1 MATTTGHDKTT
12 GGTNNP
18 GGGGG
23 ILARIL
29 LAAILTLM
37 AMMGSTA
44 WAGPSV
50 IGSSDGGGGGATN
63 MCGTTGVGAAIN
75 KLPVNRWGESST
87 SFHYRLDADAWNDLA
102 EKVQRLGRD
111 SAFMQIGNAAWR
123 LGADALFASSTFC
136 PIQTLGRPLDN
147 MIGVV
152 GDALGSAGL
161 LAALAVTTIGV
172 ALMGLRKGQGGAH
185 VLKQTLKTSAIMGML
200 TMMILGGAA
209 STDAGPGTGSP
220 WWWVSQVN
228 TVVNTVSG
236 TVASAAVD
244 SSGPSGYQR
253 LWAEEGTTAEWPISC
268 TTIGDTD
275 GYVAYLHK
283 AYRDSIQFGA
293 IKEQAAALPE
303 MVSTLWESGVLPV
316 WAAAQFG
323 ASNPYTDHVYC
334 FFLDAKANATVSSN
348 AEILAYLGEQTGM
361 SADVQATWTKST
373 KSQNTGGGNGEDQA
387 LLGWAACIPSSG
399 GGAAARGDW
408 GSAIDKTVTDEDCK
422 RWWFEDDTLDGS
434 TLDWD
439 ENSVASNAAGSA
451 AVYNYAAS
459 VHGKDGTAVGSIMFA
474 YLAGSLI
481 DGAILLML
489 AMLQLASKLIVAFM
503 VVGLFAAVAR
513 SLAPGD
519 DGRLFKRTGLQLV
532 GAVFVSSCA
541 GLLIAVIMMVA
552 SAVST
557 VGSTTFSPGTTGAI
571 LATCLGPAA
580 GVLLLHWL
588 FTAVLHVPSPFTFKG
603 AMAWGQGI
611 TSGTVGGA
619 ALGGLTGLAA
629 NAGRAVRGAF
639 NRSGAQPPRP
649 GDGRRQPDDI
659 DPDRAKASMGKNR
672 HVFTHRSAA
681 EQLNDRPGVM
691 DRARAEQA
699 ERRAKVEK
707 EARRLASGD
716 GRLGEP
722 DAWKDYK
729 GKARANL
736 RRAKA
741 AQIKKRFA
749 GAVQNAAGK
758 AVSGARALSPR
769 NLKAAAGSAGRRVAA
784 ATATRA
790 VRAAS
795 AASALGGWVARHPVR
810 AAAAAGAVGWRTAAA
825 GARAAA
831 VGAGALRR
839 MPAKKAVAAAAG
851 AAMAVGAAPVAA
863 GIVAAGAG
871 AGWARRRG
879 DRIRAEQADRAR
891 AAQAARA
898 EQARADL
905 AARAA
910 QAVLDAQADQGGS
923 TVPGGPVTPRRPD
936 DTTAPDPGPGPAASN
951 GADSPRRGRQSGA
964 GGPAA
969 SNGADAGAGPDPD
982 AGAGPDPGDG
992 ADAAPAPEPPGA
1004 GRRRMDRVGDLINV
1018 VRNRD
1023 DAPADTIPRPDGAP
1037 APSDGDPDRPGPGDG
1052 DDLALEVLERAR
1064 TRAGKPA
1071 S

>member
-1 MATTTGHDKTT
+1 MATTTGHDRTI
-12 GGTNNP
+12 GGAKNP

-23 ILARIL
+23 VLARIL
-29 LAAILTLM
+29 LAAILALM

-44 WAGPSV
+44 WAGPSI
-50 IGSSDGGGGGATN
+50 IGSADGGGGGATN

-87 SFHYRLDADAWNDLA
+87 SFHYRLDADGWNDLA

-185 VLKQTLKTSAIMGML
+185 VLKQTLKTSAIMGLL

-348 AEILAYLGEQTGM
+348 AEILAYLGERLGM
-361 SADVQATWTKST
+361 DANMQSTWTNAT
-373 KSQNTGGGNGEDQA
+373 KSQNTRGDNGEDQA
-387 LLGWAACIPSSG
+387 LLGWAACIPSGG

-408 GSAIDKTVTDEDCK
+408 KSAIDKKVEDDECGY
-422 RWWFEDDTLDGS
+422 WWTGGDTLDGS
-434 TLDWD
+434 SLDWD

-619 ALGGLTGLAA
+619 ALGGLTGLAS

-699 ERRAKVEK
+699 ERRAEVEK

-749 GAVQNAAGK
+749 GAVQNAAGR
-758 AVSGARALSPR
+758 AASGVRALSPR
-769 NLKAAAGSAGRRVAA
+769 NLKAAAGSAGRRAAA

-810 AAAAAGAVGWRTAAA
+810 AAAAAGAAGWRTAAA

-831 VGAGALRR
+831 AGAGALRR

-879 DRIRAEQADRAR
+879 DRIRAEQAD
-891 AAQAARA
+891 QARA
-898 EQARADL
+898 EQARRAEQERADL
-905 AARAA
+905 AARTA
-910 QAVLDAQADQGGS
+910 QAVLDAQAGQTDQGGS
-923 TVPGGPVTPRRPD
+923 AVPGDPVTPGGPD
-936 DTTAPDPGPGPAASN
+936 DPTSPGTGPGP
-951 GADSPRRGRQSGA
+951 
-964 GGPAA
+964 
-969 SNGADAGAGPDPD
+969 DAGDGTDAAPGPDPD
-982 AGAGPDPGDG
+982 DGAATSPDTGAGDDPVGG

-1004 GRRRMDRVGDLINV
+1004 GRRRMDRVGDLVDV

-1023 DAPADTIPRPDGAP
+1023 SAPADTRPRPDGAP
-1037 APSDGDPDRPGPGDG
+1037 GPADGDPDRPGPGDG
-1052 DDLALEVLERAR
+1052 DDLALEVLDRAR

>member
-1 MATTTGHDKTT
+1 M
-12 GGTNNP
+12 
-18 GGGGG
+18 
-23 ILARIL
+23 
-29 LAAILTLM
+29 
-37 AMMGSTA
+37 
-44 WAGPSV
+44 
-50 IGSSDGGGGGATN
+50 
-63 MCGTTGVGAAIN
+63 
-75 KLPVNRWGESST
+75 
-87 SFHYRLDADAWNDLA
+87 
-102 EKVQRLGRD
+102 
-111 SAFMQIGNAAWR
+111 
-123 LGADALFASSTFC
+123 
-136 PIQTLGRPLDN
+136 
-147 MIGVV
+147 
-152 GDALGSAGL
+152 
-161 LAALAVTTIGV
+161 
-172 ALMGLRKGQGGAH
+172 
-185 VLKQTLKTSAIMGML
+185 
-200 TMMILGGAA
+200 
-209 STDAGPGTGSP
+209 
-220 WWWVSQVN
+220 
-228 TVVNTVSG
+228 
-236 TVASAAVD
+236 
-244 SSGPSGYQR
+244 
-253 LWAEEGTTAEWPISC
+253 
-268 TTIGDTD
+268 
-275 GYVAYLHK
+275 
-283 AYRDSIQFGA
+283 
-293 IKEQAAALPE
+293 
-303 MVSTLWESGVLPV
+303 
-316 WAAAQFG
+316 
-323 ASNPYTDHVYC
+323 
-334 FFLDAKANATVSSN
+334 
-348 AEILAYLGEQTGM
+348 
-361 SADVQATWTKST
+361 
-373 KSQNTGGGNGEDQA
+373 
-387 LLGWAACIPSSG
+387 LGWAACIPSG
-399 GGAAARGDW
+399 GGSAAARGDW
-408 GSAIDKTVTDEDCK
+408 KSAIDKTVSDDDCGY
-422 RWWFEDDTLDGS
+422 WWTGGSTLDGS
-434 TLDWD
+434 SLDWD
-439 ENSVASNAAGSA
+439 ENSVSSNAAGSA

-459 VHGKDGTAVGSIMFA
+459 VHGKGGTAVGSIMFA

-649 GDGRRQPDDI
+649 GDGRRQPDNI

-672 HVFTHRSAA
+672 HIFTHRSAA

-769 NLKAAAGSAGRRVAA
+769 NLKAAAGSAGRRAAA

-825 GARAAA
+825 
-831 VGAGALRR
+831 GAGALRR

-879 DRIRAEQADRAR
+879 DRIRAEQAD
-891 AAQAARA
+891 QARA
-898 EQARADL
+898 EQARRADQERADL

-910 QAVLDAQADQGGS
+910 QAVLDAQAGQGGS
-923 TVPGGPVTPRRPD
+923 VVPGGPVIPGEPD
-936 DTTAPDPGPGPAASN
+936 ATTAPGTGPEPDAGSDPDTAPGPDPDD
-951 GADSPRRGRQSGA
+951 GADASPVTS
-964 GGPAA
+964 
-969 SNGADAGAGPDPD
+969 SDAGAGDDPD
-982 AGAGPDPGDG
+982 DG

-1004 GRRRMDRVGDLINV
+1004 GRQRMDRVGDLVDV

-1023 DAPADTIPRPDGAP
+1023 DAPADTSPRPDGAP
-1037 APSDGDPDRPGPGDG
+1037 APADGDPDRPGPGDG
-1052 DDLALEVLERAR
+1052 DDLALEVLDRAR

>member
-12 GGTNNP
+12 GGAKNP

-23 ILARIL
+23 VLARIL

-44 WAGPSV
+44 WAGPSI
-50 IGSSDGGGGGATN
+50 IGSADGGGGGATN

-161 LAALAVTTIGV
+161 LAALAVTTMGV

-185 VLKQTLKTSAIMGML
+185 VLKQALKTGAIMGLL

-253 LWAEEGTTAEWPISC
+253 LWSEEGTTAEWPISC

-323 ASNPYTDHVYC
+323 ASNPYADHVYC

-348 AEILAYLGEQTGM
+348 AEILAYLGERLGM
-361 SADVQATWTKST
+361 DANMQSTWTNAT
-373 KSQNTGGGNGEDQA
+373 KSQNTRGDNGEDQA
-387 LLGWAACIPSSG
+387 LLGWAACIPSGG

-408 GSAIDKTVTDEDCK
+408 KSAIDKTAEDDDCEH
-422 RWWFEDDTLDGS
+422 WWTGGDTLDGS

-619 ALGGLTGLAA
+619 ALGGLTGLAS

-699 ERRAKVEK
+699 ERRAEVEK

-749 GAVQNAAGK
+749 GAVQNAAGR
-758 AVSGARALSPR
+758 AASGVRALSPR
-769 NLKAAAGSAGRRVAA
+769 NLKAAAGSAGRRAAA

-810 AAAAAGAVGWRTAAA
+810 AAAAAGAAGWRTAAA

-831 VGAGALRR
+831 AGAGALRR

-879 DRIRAEQADRAR
+879 DRIRAEQAD
-891 AAQAARA
+891 QARA
-898 EQARADL
+898 EQARRAEQERADL
-905 AARAA
+905 AARTA
-910 QAVLDAQADQGGS
+910 QAVLDAQAGQTDQGGS
-923 TVPGGPVTPRRPD
+923 AVPGDPVTPGGPD
-936 DTTAPDPGPGPAASN
+936 DPTSPGTGPGP
-951 GADSPRRGRQSGA
+951 
-964 GGPAA
+964 
-969 SNGADAGAGPDPD
+969 DAGDGTDAAPGPDPD
-982 AGAGPDPGDG
+982 DGAATSPDTGAGDDPDDG

-1004 GRRRMDRVGDLINV
+1004 GRRRMDRVGDLVDV

-1023 DAPADTIPRPDGAP
+1023 SAPADTRPRPDGAP
-1037 APSDGDPDRPGPGDG
+1037 GPADGDPDRPGPGDG
-1052 DDLALEVLERAR
+1052 DDLALEVLDRAR

>member
-12 GGTNNP
+12 GGAKNP

-23 ILARIL
+23 VLARIL

-44 WAGPSV
+44 WAGPSI

-161 LAALAVTTIGV
+161 LAALAVTTMGV

-185 VLKQTLKTSAIMGML
+185 VLKQALKTGAIMGLL

-348 AEILAYLGEQTGM
+348 AEILAYLGERLGM
-361 SADVQATWTKST
+361 DANMQSTWTNAT
-373 KSQNTGGGNGEDQA
+373 KSQNTRGDNGEDQA
-387 LLGWAACIPSSG
+387 LLGWAACIPSGG
-399 GGAAARGDW
+399 GGAAPRGDW
-408 GSAIDKTVTDEDCK
+408 KSAIDKTAEDDDCEH
-422 RWWFEDDTLDGS
+422 WWTGGDTLDGS
-434 TLDWD
+434 SLDWD

-741 AQIKKRFA
+741 TQIKKRFA
-749 GAVQNAAGK
+749 GAVQNAAGR
-758 AVSGARALSPR
+758 AASGVRALSPR
-769 NLKAAAGSAGRRVAA
+769 NLKAAAGSAGRRAAA

-810 AAAAAGAVGWRTAAA
+810 AAAAAGAAGWRTAAA

-831 VGAGALRR
+831 AGAGALRR

-879 DRIRAEQADRAR
+879 DRIRAEQAD
-891 AAQAARA
+891 QARA
-898 EQARADL
+898 EQARRAEQERADL
-905 AARAA
+905 AARTA
-910 QAVLDAQADQGGS
+910 QAVLDAQAGQTDQGGS
-923 TVPGGPVTPRRPD
+923 AVPGDPVTPGGPD
-936 DTTAPDPGPGPAASN
+936 DPTSPGTGPGP
-951 GADSPRRGRQSGA
+951 
-964 GGPAA
+964 
-969 SNGADAGAGPDPD
+969 DAGDGTDAAPGPDPD
-982 AGAGPDPGDG
+982 DGAATSPDTGAGDDPVGG

-1004 GRRRMDRVGDLINV
+1004 GRQRMGRVGDLVDV

-1023 DAPADTIPRPDGAP
+1023 SAPADTRPRPDGAP
-1037 APSDGDPDRPGPGDG
+1037 GPADGDPDRPGPSDG
-1052 DDLALEVLERAR
+1052 DDLALEVLDRAR

>member
-1 MATTTGHDKTT
+1 MATTTGHDRTT
-12 GGTNNP
+12 GGAKNP

-23 ILARIL
+23 VLARIL

-50 IGSSDGGGGGATN
+50 IESSDGGSGGATN

-87 SFHYRLDADAWNDLA
+87 SFHYRLDADGWNDLA

-244 SSGPSGYQR
+244 SSGPSGYQN

-283 AYRDSIQFGA
+283 TYRDSIQSGTV
-293 IKEQAAALPE
+293 KEQAAALPE

-334 FFLDAKANATVSSN
+334 FFLDAKANATISSN
-348 AEILAYLGEQTGM
+348 AEILAYLGERLGM
-361 SADVQATWTKST
+361 DANMQNTWTNAT
-373 KSQNTGGGNGEDQA
+373 KSQNTRGDNGEDQA
-387 LLGWAACIPSSG
+387 LLGWAACIPSGG
-399 GGAAARGDW
+399 GGATPRGDW
-408 GSAIDKTVTDEDCK
+408 KSAIDKTAEDDDCEH
-422 RWWFEDDTLDGS
+422 WWTGGDTLDGS
-434 TLDWD
+434 SLDWD
-439 ENSVASNAAGSA
+439 ENSVSSNAAGSA

-611 TSGTVGGA
+611 TSSTLLLGTFGYRSEVKRKYS
-619 ALGGLTGLAA
+619 LTYIS
-629 NAGRAVRGAF
+629 V
-639 NRSGAQPPRP
+639 
-649 GDGRRQPDDI
+649 
-659 DPDRAKASMGKNR
+659 
-672 HVFTHRSAA
+672 
-681 EQLNDRPGVM
+681 
-691 DRARAEQA
+691 
-699 ERRAKVEK
+699 
-707 EARRLASGD
+707 
-716 GRLGEP
+716 
-722 DAWKDYK
+722 YK
-729 GKARANL
+729 GL
-736 RRAKA
+736 CS
-741 AQIKKRFA
+741 
-749 GAVQNAAGK
+749 GK
-758 AVSGARALSPR
+758 
-769 NLKAAAGSAGRRVAA
+769 
-784 ATATRA
+784 
-790 VRAAS
+790 
-795 AASALGGWVARHPVR
+795 
-810 AAAAAGAVGWRTAAA
+810 
-825 GARAAA
+825 
-831 VGAGALRR
+831 
-839 MPAKKAVAAAAG
+839 
-851 AAMAVGAAPVAA
+851 
-863 GIVAAGAG
+863 
-871 AGWARRRG
+871 
-879 DRIRAEQADRAR
+879 
-891 AAQAARA
+891 
-898 EQARADL
+898 
-905 AARAA
+905 
-910 QAVLDAQADQGGS
+910 
-923 TVPGGPVTPRRPD
+923 
-936 DTTAPDPGPGPAASN
+936 
-951 GADSPRRGRQSGA
+951 
-964 GGPAA
+964 
-969 SNGADAGAGPDPD
+969 
-982 AGAGPDPGDG
+982 
-992 ADAAPAPEPPGA
+992 
-1004 GRRRMDRVGDLINV
+1004 
-1018 VRNRD
+1018 
-1023 DAPADTIPRPDGAP
+1023 
-1037 APSDGDPDRPGPGDG
+1037 
-1052 DDLALEVLERAR
+1052 
-1064 TRAGKPA
+1064 
-1071 S
+1071 

>member
-12 GGTNNP
+12 GGAKNP

-23 ILARIL
+23 VLARIL

-44 WAGPSV
+44 WAGPSI
-50 IGSSDGGGGGATN
+50 IGSADGGGGGATN

-161 LAALAVTTIGV
+161 LAALAVTTMGV

-185 VLKQTLKTSAIMGML
+185 VLKQALKTSAIMGLL

-408 GSAIDKTVTDEDCK
+408 KSAIDKTVEDDDCK

-619 ALGGLTGLAA
+619 ALGGLTGLAS

-639 NRSGAQPPRP
+639 SRSGAQPPRP

-699 ERRAKVEK
+699 ERRAEVEK

-749 GAVQNAAGK
+749 GAVQNAAGR
-758 AVSGARALSPR
+758 AASGVRALSPR
-769 NLKAAAGSAGRRVAA
+769 NLKAAAGSAGRRAAA

-795 AASALGGWVARHPVR
+795 AASALGGWVVRHPVR
-810 AAAAAGAVGWRTAAA
+810 AAAAAGAAGWRTAAA

-831 VGAGALRR
+831 AGAGALRR

-891 AAQAARA
+891 AEQARRA
-898 EQARADL
+898 EQERADL
-905 AARAA
+905 AARTA
-910 QAVLDAQADQGGS
+910 QAVLDAQAGQTDQGGS
-923 TVPGGPVTPRRPD
+923 AVPGDPVTPGGPD
-936 DTTAPDPGPGPAASN
+936 DPTSPGTGPGP
-951 GADSPRRGRQSGA
+951 
-964 GGPAA
+964 
-969 SNGADAGAGPDPD
+969 DAGDGTDAAPGPDPD
-982 AGAGPDPGDG
+982 DGAATSPDTGAGEDPVGG

-1004 GRRRMDRVGDLINV
+1004 GRRRMDRVGDLVDV

-1023 DAPADTIPRPDGAP
+1023 SAPADTRPRPDGAP
-1037 APSDGDPDRPGPGDG
+1037 GPADGDPDRPGPGDG
-1052 DDLALEVLERAR
+1052 DDLALEVLDRAR

>member
-12 GGTNNP
+12 GGAKNP

-23 ILARIL
+23 VLARIL

-44 WAGPSV
+44 WAGPSI
-50 IGSSDGGGGGATN
+50 IGSADGGGGGATN

-185 VLKQTLKTSAIMGML
+185 VLKQTLKTSAIMGLL

-253 LWAEEGTTAEWPISC
+253 LWSEEGTTAEWPISC

-408 GSAIDKTVTDEDCK
+408 GSAIDKTVTDDDCK

-434 TLDWD
+434 SLDWD

-619 ALGGLTGLAA
+619 ALGGLTGLAS

-699 ERRAKVEK
+699 ERRAEVEK

-749 GAVQNAAGK
+749 GAVQNAAGR
-758 AVSGARALSPR
+758 AASGVRALSPR
-769 NLKAAAGSAGRRVAA
+769 NLKAAAGSAGRRAAA

-810 AAAAAGAVGWRTAAA
+810 AAAAAGAAGWRTAAA

-831 VGAGALRR
+831 AGAGALRR

-891 AAQAARA
+891 AEQARRA
-898 EQARADL
+898 EQERADL
-905 AARAA
+905 AARTA

-923 TVPGGPVTPRRPD
+923 AVPGDSVTPGGPD
-936 DTTAPDPGPGPAASN
+936 ATTAPGTGPGP
-951 GADSPRRGRQSGA
+951 
-964 GGPAA
+964 
-969 SNGADAGAGPDPD
+969 DAGDGTDAAPGPDPD
-982 AGAGPDPGDG
+982 DGAATSPDTGAGDDPDDG

-1004 GRRRMDRVGDLINV
+1004 GRRRMDRVGDLVDV

-1023 DAPADTIPRPDGAP
+1023 SAPADTRPRPDGAP
-1037 APSDGDPDRPGPGDG
+1037 GPADGDSDRPGPGDG
-1052 DDLALEVLERAR
+1052 DDLALEVLDRAR

>member
-12 GGTNNP
+12 GGAKNP

-23 ILARIL
+23 VLARIL

-44 WAGPSV
+44 WAGPSI
-50 IGSSDGGGGGATN
+50 IGSADGGGGGATN

-161 LAALAVTTIGV
+161 LAALAVTTMGV

-185 VLKQTLKTSAIMGML
+185 VLKQALKTSAIMGLL

-408 GSAIDKTVTDEDCK
+408 KSAIDKTVEDDDCK

-619 ALGGLTGLAA
+619 ALGGLTGLAS

-639 NRSGAQPPRP
+639 SRSGAQPPRP

-699 ERRAKVEK
+699 ERRAEVEK

-749 GAVQNAAGK
+749 GAVQNAAGR
-758 AVSGARALSPR
+758 AASGVRALSPR
-769 NLKAAAGSAGRRVAA
+769 NLKAAAGSAGRRAAA

-795 AASALGGWVARHPVR
+795 AASALGGWVVRHPVR
-810 AAAAAGAVGWRTAAA
+810 AAAAAGAAGWRTAAA

-831 VGAGALRR
+831 AGAGALRR

-891 AAQAARA
+891 AEQARRA
-898 EQARADL
+898 EQERADL
-905 AARAA
+905 AARTA
-910 QAVLDAQADQGGS
+910 QAVLDAQAGQTDQGGS
-923 TVPGGPVTPRRPD
+923 AVPGDPVTPGGPD
-936 DTTAPDPGPGPAASN
+936 DPTSPGTGPGP
-951 GADSPRRGRQSGA
+951 
-964 GGPAA
+964 
-969 SNGADAGAGPDPD
+969 DAGDGTDAAPGPDPD
-982 AGAGPDPGDG
+982 DGAATSPDTGAGEDPVGG

-1004 GRRRMDRVGDLINV
+1004 GRRRMDRVGDLVDV

-1023 DAPADTIPRPDGAP
+1023 DAPADTSPRPDGAP
-1037 APSDGDPDRPGPGDG
+1037 GPADGDPDRPGPGDG
-1052 DDLALEVLERAR
+1052 DDLALEVLDRAR

>member
-12 GGTNNP
+12 GGAKNP

-23 ILARIL
+23 VLARIL

-44 WAGPSV
+44 WAGPSI
-50 IGSSDGGGGGATN
+50 IGSADGGGGGATN

-185 VLKQTLKTSAIMGML
+185 VLKQTLKTSAIMGLL

-283 AYRDSIQFGA
+283 TYRDSIQFGA

-348 AEILAYLGEQTGM
+348 AEILAYLGERLGM
-361 SADVQATWTKST
+361 DANMQNTWTNAT
-373 KSQNTGGGNGEDQA
+373 KSQNTRGDNGEDQA
-387 LLGWAACIPSSG
+387 LLGWAACIPSGG
-399 GGAAARGDW
+399 GGAAPRGDW
-408 GSAIDKTVTDEDCK
+408 GSAIDKTVTDDDCEH
-422 RWWFEDDTLDGS
+422 WWTGGDTLDGS
-434 TLDWD
+434 SLDWD

-619 ALGGLTGLAA
+619 ALGGLTGLAS

-699 ERRAKVEK
+699 ERRAEVEK

-749 GAVQNAAGK
+749 GAVQNAAGR
-758 AVSGARALSPR
+758 AASGVRALSPR
-769 NLKAAAGSAGRRVAA
+769 NLKAAAGSAGRRAAA

-810 AAAAAGAVGWRTAAA
+810 AAAAAGAAGWRTAAA

-831 VGAGALRR
+831 AGAGALRR

-879 DRIRAEQADRAR
+879 DRIRAEQAD
-891 AAQAARA
+891 QARA
-898 EQARADL
+898 EQARRAEQERADL
-905 AARAA
+905 AARTA
-910 QAVLDAQADQGGS
+910 QAVLDAQAGQTDQGGS
-923 TVPGGPVTPRRPD
+923 AVPGDPVTPGGPD
-936 DTTAPDPGPGPAASN
+936 ATTAPGTGPGP
-951 GADSPRRGRQSGA
+951 
-964 GGPAA
+964 
-969 SNGADAGAGPDPD
+969 DAGDGTDAAPGPDPD
-982 AGAGPDPGDG
+982 DGAATSPDTGAGDDPGAG

-1004 GRRRMDRVGDLINV
+1004 GRRRMDRVGDLVDV

-1023 DAPADTIPRPDGAP
+1023 SAPADTRPRPDGAP
-1037 APSDGDPDRPGPGDG
+1037 GPADGDPDRPGPGDG
-1052 DDLALEVLERAR
+1052 DDLALEVLDRAR

>member
-12 GGTNNP
+12 GGAKNP

-23 ILARIL
+23 VLARIL

-44 WAGPSV
+44 WAGPSI
-50 IGSSDGGGGGATN
+50 IGSADGGGGGATN

-185 VLKQTLKTSAIMGML
+185 VLKQTLKTSAIMGLL

-283 AYRDSIQFGA
+283 TYRDSIQFGA

-348 AEILAYLGEQTGM
+348 AEILAYLGERLGM
-361 SADVQATWTKST
+361 DANMQSTWTNAT
-373 KSQNTGGGNGEDQA
+373 KSQNTRGDNGEDQA
-387 LLGWAACIPSSG
+387 LLGWAACIPSGG
-399 GGAAARGDW
+399 GGAAPRGDW
-408 GSAIDKTVTDEDCK
+408 GSAIDKTVTDDDCEH
-422 RWWFEDDTLDGS
+422 WWTGGDTLDGS
-434 TLDWD
+434 SLDWD

-619 ALGGLTGLAA
+619 ALGGLTGLAS

-699 ERRAKVEK
+699 ERRAEVEK

-749 GAVQNAAGK
+749 GAVQNAAGR
-758 AVSGARALSPR
+758 AASGVRALSPR
-769 NLKAAAGSAGRRVAA
+769 NLKAAAGSAGRRAAA

-810 AAAAAGAVGWRTAAA
+810 AAAAAGAAGWRTAAA

-831 VGAGALRR
+831 AGAGALRR

-891 AAQAARA
+891 AEQARRA
-898 EQARADL
+898 EQERADL
-905 AARAA
+905 AARTA
-910 QAVLDAQADQGGS
+910 QAVLDAQAGQTDQGGS
-923 TVPGGPVTPRRPD
+923 AVPGDPVTPGGPD
-936 DTTAPDPGPGPAASN
+936 DPTSPGTGPGP
-951 GADSPRRGRQSGA
+951 
-964 GGPAA
+964 
-969 SNGADAGAGPDPD
+969 DAGDGTDAAPGPDPD
-982 AGAGPDPGDG
+982 DGAATSPDTGAGDDPVGG

-1004 GRRRMDRVGDLINV
+1004 GRRRMDRVGDLVDV

-1023 DAPADTIPRPDGAP
+1023 SAPADTRPRPDGAP
-1037 APSDGDPDRPGPGDG
+1037 GPADGDSDRPGPGDG
-1052 DDLALEVLERAR
+1052 DDLALEVLDRAR

>member
-12 GGTNNP
+12 GGAKNP

-23 ILARIL
+23 VLARIL

-44 WAGPSV
+44 WAGPSI
-50 IGSSDGGGGGATN
+50 IGSADGGGGGATN

-87 SFHYRLDADAWNDLA
+87 SFHYRLDADGWNDLA

-185 VLKQTLKTSAIMGML
+185 VLKQALKTSAIMGLL

-253 LWAEEGTTAEWPISC
+253 LWSEEGTTAEWPISC
-268 TTIGDTD
+268 TTIGDAD

-283 AYRDSIQFGA
+283 VYHDSIQFGA

-348 AEILAYLGEQTGM
+348 AEILAYLGERLGM
-361 SADVQATWTKST
+361 DANMQNTWTNAT
-373 KSQNTGGGNGEDQA
+373 KSQNTRGDNGEDQG
-387 LLGWAACIPSSG
+387 LLGWAACIPSGG

-408 GSAIDKTVTDEDCK
+408 RSAIDKTVTDEDCEH
-422 RWWFEDDTLDGS
+422 WWTGGGGLDGS
-434 TLDWD
+434 SLDWD

-681 EQLNDRPGVM
+681 EQLNNRPGVM

-749 GAVQNAAGK
+749 GAVQNAAGR
-758 AVSGARALSPR
+758 AASGVRALSPR
-769 NLKAAAGSAGRRVAA
+769 NLKAAAGSAGRRAAA

-810 AAAAAGAVGWRTAAA
+810 AAAAAGAAGWRTAAA

-831 VGAGALRR
+831 AGAGALRR

-879 DRIRAEQADRAR
+879 DRIRAEQAD
-891 AAQAARA
+891 QARA
-898 EQARADL
+898 EQARRAEQERADL
-905 AARAA
+905 AARTA
-910 QAVLDAQADQGGS
+910 QAVLDAQAGQTDQGGS
-923 TVPGGPVTPRRPD
+923 AVPGGPVTPGGPD
-936 DTTAPDPGPGPAASN
+936 GPTSPDPGPGP
-951 GADSPRRGRQSGA
+951 
-964 GGPAA
+964 
-969 SNGADAGAGPDPD
+969 DAGDDPDTAPGPDPDDGAATSPATSPD
-982 AGAGPDPGDG
+982 AGAGDDPDDG
-992 ADAAPAPEPPGA
+992 ADAAPAPEPPSA
-1004 GRRRMDRVGDLINV
+1004 GRQRMDRVGDLVNV

-1023 DAPADTIPRPDGAP
+1023 DAPADTSPRPDGAP
-1037 APSDGDPDRPGPGDG
+1037 APADGDPDRPAPGDG
-1052 DDLALEVLERAR
+1052 DDLALEVLDRAR

>member
-12 GGTNNP
+12 GGAKNP

-23 ILARIL
+23 VLARIL

-44 WAGPSV
+44 WAGPSI
-50 IGSSDGGGGGATN
+50 IGSADGGGGGATN

-185 VLKQTLKTSAIMGML
+185 VLKQTLKTSAIMGLL

-348 AEILAYLGEQTGM
+348 AEILAYLGERLGM
-361 SADVQATWTKST
+361 DANMQSTWTNAT
-373 KSQNTGGGNGEDQA
+373 KSQNTRGDNGEDQA
-387 LLGWAACIPSSG
+387 LLGWAACIPSGG
-399 GGAAARGDW
+399 GGAAPRGDW
-408 GSAIDKTVTDEDCK
+408 ESAIDKKTEPKECGY
-422 RWWFEDDTLDGS
+422 WWTGGGGLDGS
-434 TLDWD
+434 SLDWD

-459 VHGKDGTAVGSIMFA
+459 VHGKGGTAVGSIMFA

-619 ALGGLTGLAA
+619 ALGGLTGLAS

-741 AQIKKRFA
+741 TQIKKRFA
-749 GAVQNAAGK
+749 GAVQNAAGR
-758 AVSGARALSPR
+758 AVSGVRALSPR
-769 NLKAAAGSAGRRVAA
+769 NLKAAAGSAGRRAAA

-810 AAAAAGAVGWRTAAA
+810 AAAAAGTAGWRTVAA

-831 VGAGALRR
+831 AGAGALRR

-891 AAQAARA
+891 AEQARRA
-898 EQARADL
+898 EQERADL

-923 TVPGGPVTPRRPD
+923 AVPGGPVTPGGPD
-936 DTTAPDPGPGPAASN
+936 ATTAPGTGPGP
-951 GADSPRRGRQSGA
+951 
-964 GGPAA
+964 
-969 SNGADAGAGPDPD
+969 DAGDGTDVAPGPDPDDGAATSPD
-982 AGAGPDPGDG
+982 AGAGDDPVGR

-1004 GRRRMDRVGDLINV
+1004 GRRRMDRVGDLVDV

-1023 DAPADTIPRPDGAP
+1023 SAPADTRPRPDGAP
-1037 APSDGDPDRPGPGDG
+1037 GPADGDPDRPGPGDG
-1052 DDLALEVLERAR
+1052 DDLALEVLDRAR

>member
-12 GGTNNP
+12 GGAKNP

-23 ILARIL
+23 VLARIL

-44 WAGPSV
+44 WAGPSI

-348 AEILAYLGEQTGM
+348 AEILAYLGERLGM
-361 SADVQATWTKST
+361 DANMQSTWTNAT
-373 KSQNTGGGNGEDQA
+373 KSQNTRGDNGEDQA
-387 LLGWAACIPSSG
+387 LLGWAACIPSGG
-399 GGAAARGDW
+399 GGAAPRGDW
-408 GSAIDKTVTDEDCK
+408 ESAIDKKTEPKECGY
-422 RWWFEDDTLDGS
+422 WWTGGDTLDGS
-434 TLDWD
+434 SLDWD

-459 VHGKDGTAVGSIMFA
+459 VHGKGGTAVGSIMFA

-619 ALGGLTGLAA
+619 ALGGLTGLAS
-629 NAGRAVRGAF
+629 NASRAVRGAF

-749 GAVQNAAGK
+749 GAVQNAAGR
-758 AVSGARALSPR
+758 AASGVRALSPR
-769 NLKAAAGSAGRRVAA
+769 NLKAAAGSAGRRAAA

-810 AAAAAGAVGWRTAAA
+810 AAAAAGAAGWRTAAA

-831 VGAGALRR
+831 AGAGALRR

-879 DRIRAEQADRAR
+879 DRIRAEQAD
-891 AAQAARA
+891 QARA
-898 EQARADL
+898 EQARRAEQERADL
-905 AARAA
+905 AARTA
-910 QAVLDAQADQGGS
+910 QAVLDAQAGQTDQGGS
-923 TVPGGPVTPRRPD
+923 AVPGDPVTSGGPD
-936 DTTAPDPGPGPAASN
+936 DPTSPGTGPGP
-951 GADSPRRGRQSGA
+951 
-964 GGPAA
+964 
-969 SNGADAGAGPDPD
+969 DAGDGTDAAPGPDPD
-982 AGAGPDPGDG
+982 DGAATSPDTGAGDDPVGG

-1004 GRRRMDRVGDLINV
+1004 GRRRMDRVGDLVDV

-1023 DAPADTIPRPDGAP
+1023 SAPADTRPRPDGAP
-1037 APSDGDPDRPGPGDG
+1037 GPADGDPDRPGPGDG
-1052 DDLALEVLERAR
+1052 DDLALEVLDRAR

>member
-1 MATTTGHDKTT
+1 
-12 GGTNNP
+12 
-18 GGGGG
+18 
-23 ILARIL
+23 
-29 LAAILTLM
+29 
-37 AMMGSTA
+37 
-44 WAGPSV
+44 
-50 IGSSDGGGGGATN
+50 
-63 MCGTTGVGAAIN
+63 
-75 KLPVNRWGESST
+75 
-87 SFHYRLDADAWNDLA
+87 
-102 EKVQRLGRD
+102 
-111 SAFMQIGNAAWR
+111 
-123 LGADALFASSTFC
+123 
-136 PIQTLGRPLDN
+136 
-147 MIGVV
+147 
-152 GDALGSAGL
+152 
-161 LAALAVTTIGV
+161 
-172 ALMGLRKGQGGAH
+172 
-185 VLKQTLKTSAIMGML
+185 
-200 TMMILGGAA
+200 
-209 STDAGPGTGSP
+209 
-220 WWWVSQVN
+220 
-228 TVVNTVSG
+228 
-236 TVASAAVD
+236 
-244 SSGPSGYQR
+244 
-253 LWAEEGTTAEWPISC
+253 
-268 TTIGDTD
+268 
-275 GYVAYLHK
+275 
-283 AYRDSIQFGA
+283 
-293 IKEQAAALPE
+293 
-303 MVSTLWESGVLPV
+303 
-316 WAAAQFG
+316 
-323 ASNPYTDHVYC
+323 
-334 FFLDAKANATVSSN
+334 
-348 AEILAYLGEQTGM
+348 
-361 SADVQATWTKST
+361 
-373 KSQNTGGGNGEDQA
+373 
-387 LLGWAACIPSSG
+387 
-399 GGAAARGDW
+399 
-408 GSAIDKTVTDEDCK
+408 
-422 RWWFEDDTLDGS
+422 
-434 TLDWD
+434 
-439 ENSVASNAAGSA
+439 
-451 AVYNYAAS
+451 
-459 VHGKDGTAVGSIMFA
+459 MFA

-629 NAGRAVRGAF
+629 NAGRTVRGAF

-672 HVFTHRSAA
+672 HIFTHRSAA

-691 DRARAEQA
+691 DRARAEQT

-741 AQIKKRFA
+741 AQIKKQFA

-790 VRAAS
+790 VRAVS

-831 VGAGALRR
+831 AGAGALRR

-910 QAVLDAQADQGGS
+910 QAVLDAQTSQTDQGGS
-923 TVPGGPVTPRRPD
+923 AVPGGPVTPGGPD
-936 DTTAPDPGPGPAASN
+936 ATTSPGTGPGP
-951 GADSPRRGRQSGA
+951 DA
-964 GGPAA
+964 GDDPDTAPGPDPDD
-969 SNGADAGAGPDPD
+969 GADASPD
-982 AGAGPDPGDG
+982 AGAGDDPDDG

-1004 GRRRMDRVGDLINV
+1004 GRQRMNRVGDLVNV

-1023 DAPADTIPRPDGAP
+1023 DAPADTSPRPDGAP
-1037 APSDGDPDRPGPGDG
+1037 APADGDPDRPGPGDG
-1052 DDLALEVLERAR
+1052 DDLALEVLDRAR

>member
-12 GGTNNP
+12 GGAKNP

-23 ILARIL
+23 VLARIL

-44 WAGPSV
+44 WAGPSI
-50 IGSSDGGGGGATN
+50 IGSADGGGGGATN

-185 VLKQTLKTSAIMGML
+185 VLKQTLKTSAIMGLL

-283 AYRDSIQFGA
+283 TYRDSIQFGA

-348 AEILAYLGEQTGM
+348 AEILAYLGERLGM
-361 SADVQATWTKST
+361 DANMQNTWTNAT
-373 KSQNTGGGNGEDQA
+373 KSQNTRGDNGEDQA
-387 LLGWAACIPSSG
+387 LLGWAACIPSGG
-399 GGAAARGDW
+399 GGAAPRGDW
-408 GSAIDKTVTDEDCK
+408 GSAIDKTVTDDDCEH
-422 RWWFEDDTLDGS
+422 WWTGGDTLDGS
-434 TLDWD
+434 SLDWD

-619 ALGGLTGLAA
+619 ALGGLTGLAS

-699 ERRAKVEK
+699 ERRAEVEK

-741 AQIKKRFA
+741 TQIKKRFA
-749 GAVQNAAGK
+749 GAVQNAAGR
-758 AVSGARALSPR
+758 AASGVRALSPR
-769 NLKAAAGSAGRRVAA
+769 NLKAAAGSAGRRAAA

-795 AASALGGWVARHPVR
+795 AASALGGWAARHPVR
-810 AAAAAGAVGWRTAAA
+810 AAAAAGAAGWRTAAA

-831 VGAGALRR
+831 AGAGALRR

-879 DRIRAEQADRAR
+879 DRIRAEQAD
-891 AAQAARA
+891 QARA
-898 EQARADL
+898 EQARRAEQERADL
-905 AARAA
+905 AARTA
-910 QAVLDAQADQGGS
+910 QAVLDAQAGQTDQGGS
-923 TVPGGPVTPRRPD
+923 AVPGDPVTPGGPD
-936 DTTAPDPGPGPAASN
+936 ATTAPGTGPGP
-951 GADSPRRGRQSGA
+951 
-964 GGPAA
+964 
-969 SNGADAGAGPDPD
+969 DAGDGTDAAPGPDPD
-982 AGAGPDPGDG
+982 DGAATSPDTGAGDDPGAG

-1004 GRRRMDRVGDLINV
+1004 GRRRMDRVGDLVDV

-1023 DAPADTIPRPDGAP
+1023 SAPADTRPRPDGAP
-1037 APSDGDPDRPGPGDG
+1037 GPADGDPDRPGPGDG
-1052 DDLALEVLERAR
+1052 DDLALEVLDRAR

>member
-12 GGTNNP
+12 GGAKNP

-23 ILARIL
+23 VLARIL

-44 WAGPSV
+44 WAGPSI
-50 IGSSDGGGGGATN
+50 IGSADGGGGGATN

-185 VLKQTLKTSAIMGML
+185 VLKQTLKTSAIMGLL

-253 LWAEEGTTAEWPISC
+253 LWSEEGTTAEWPISC

-408 GSAIDKTVTDEDCK
+408 GSAIDKTVTDDDCK

-434 TLDWD
+434 SLDWD

-619 ALGGLTGLAA
+619 ALGGLTGLAS

-699 ERRAKVEK
+699 ERRAEVEK

-741 AQIKKRFA
+741 TQIKKRFA
-749 GAVQNAAGK
+749 GAVQNAAGR
-758 AVSGARALSPR
+758 AASGVRALSPR
-769 NLKAAAGSAGRRVAA
+769 NLKAAAGSAGRRAAA

-810 AAAAAGAVGWRTAAA
+810 AAAAAGTAGWRTAAA

-831 VGAGALRR
+831 AGAGALRR

-891 AAQAARA
+891 AEQARRA
-898 EQARADL
+898 EQERADL
-905 AARAA
+905 AARTA

-923 TVPGGPVTPRRPD
+923 AVPGDPVTPGGPD
-936 DTTAPDPGPGPAASN
+936 ATTAPGTGPGP
-951 GADSPRRGRQSGA
+951 
-964 GGPAA
+964 
-969 SNGADAGAGPDPD
+969 DAGDGTDAAPGPDPD
-982 AGAGPDPGDG
+982 DGAATSPDTGAGDDPDDG

-1004 GRRRMDRVGDLINV
+1004 GRRRMDRVGDLVDV

-1023 DAPADTIPRPDGAP
+1023 SAPADTRPRPDGAP
-1037 APSDGDPDRPGPGDG
+1037 GPADGDSDRPGPGDG
-1052 DDLALEVLERAR
+1052 DDLALEVLDRAR